1 MSYHDVGVSLEYEE
15 WNNQMR
21 SPTTCVVMVKVS
33 YVQGLSKVGTTLR
46 WWRNNDVTR
55 ALIEVHKA
63 QESNQC
69 VAQRDVQKDM
79 YKCISVWDARM
90 CLSTFASRWYIEYQ
104 YKY

>member
-15 WNNQMR
+15 WNNQIR

-33 YVQGLSKVGTTLR
+33 YVQRFSQGGTTLR

-55 ALIEVHKA
+55 ALIKVHTA

-69 VAQRDVQKDM
+69 IAQRYVQADM
-79 YKCISVWDARM
+79 YKCMSVWAARM
-90 CLSTFASRWYIEYQ
+90 CLSTFASRWYIEDQ